1 MMIRNSLPALG
12 ISSLLPAA
20 TQAQGDSAASGAGAL
35 PADLSVW
42 GMFAQADWVV
52 KLVMIGLIAA
62 SIITWSVL
70 IAKHL
75 ELSRQR
81 KDAETFRDRL
91 SAARSLSDIEAGDAS
106 RPMILEAYDEISQS
120 AGSAEDRDGLKE
132 RLVSRMDRHEARL
145 ARKMT
150 QGVTVLG
157 TIGATAPFVG
167 LFGTVWGIMNS
178 FIGIAE
184 EQTTN
189 LAVVAPGIAEALLAT
204 GLGLVAAIPAVV
216 IYNHFA
222 RAIAAHRAIVADS
235 AAALLRIVSR
245 DLSRGTLPTARGA

>member
-1 MMIRNSLPALG
+1 VIRHYILPSLALAA
-12 ISSLLPAA
+12 PAA
-20 TQAQGDSAASGAGAL
+20 AEAATDGAAL

-52 KLVMIGLIAA
+52 KLVMLGLVVA
-62 SIITWSVL
+62 SIVTWAVL
-70 IAKHL
+70 VAKHL
-75 ELSRQR
+75 ELARQR
-81 KDAETFRDRL
+81 KDAEAFRDRL
-91 SAARSLSDIEAGDAS
+91 GATRSLAQLDGTAQQHPIVQEAREELAQSD
-106 RPMILEAYDEISQS
+106 
-120 AGSAEDRDGLKE
+120 GSLADGEGLKE
-132 RLVSRMDRHEARL
+132 RLVSRLDRYEAKV

-150 QGVTVLG
+150 QGVTILG

-184 EQTTN
+184 QQTTN

-204 GLGLVAAIPAVV
+204 ALGLVAAIPAVV

-222 RAIAAHRAIVADS
+222 RAIAAHRAVVADS
-235 AAALLRIVSR
+235 AAALLRIISR
-245 DLSRGTLPTARGA
+245 DLSRGTLDAGSV